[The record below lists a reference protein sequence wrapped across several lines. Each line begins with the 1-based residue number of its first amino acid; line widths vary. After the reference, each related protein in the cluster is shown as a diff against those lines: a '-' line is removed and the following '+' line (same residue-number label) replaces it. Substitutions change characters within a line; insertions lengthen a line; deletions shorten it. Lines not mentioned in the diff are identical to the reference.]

1 MHPEIVQD
9 GPGTCPICGMALEP
23 MDIAAAGDAPNP
35 ELVDFTRRLKIGA
48 ALTIPLVL
56 LAMAPHVG
64 ISLHGLF
71 SPRVGQLIE
80 LALATPVVLW
90 CALPFFERGLA
101 SIENR
106 SPNMWTLISLG
117 VGAAYL
123 YSLAAVAAPGLFPA
137 EMRGHGGS
145 VGVYF
150 EASAVIVVL
159 VLAGQILELKARE
172 RTGHAIRA
180 LLDLAPKTAWKIGAD
195 GRETSVPLAGIVVGD
210 RLRVRPGDAVPLDG
224 VIVEGRSGIDET
236 LLTGEPMPVEKSS
249 GDSVTGGTINTTGTF
264 VMEAQRVG
272 AETTL
277 ARIVAMVSQSQ
288 RSRAPVQN
296 LVDRIAAWFVPAVV
310 AIALLAFVGWLLWGP
325 APSLAYAVV
334 AAVSVLI
341 IACPC
346 ALGLATP
353 VSVMV
358 ATGRGARHGVLIRQ
372 AAALETLAGVDT
384 LVVDKTGTLTEGRP
398 ALVAVRAQGG
408 VSEDELLTFAASLER
423 GSEHPLASAIVR
435 AAEDKGLSLAPIEH
449 FTAVPGQ
456 GVSGSIG
463 GRAVMLGSLAF
474 LEQQKIATA
483 ATADTAN
490 SESARGR
497 TPLAV
502 ALDGRLAG
510 LLTLADPIKP
520 SAVAA
525 LRALAAKGIEVEMA
539 TGDAQGTAS
548 AVASELGIA
557 KVAAAVTPAGK
568 AELVARL
575 KREGRKVAF
584 AGDGINDAPAL
595 AEADVGIAMG
605 TGADVAIESAGIVLP
620 KGDLMAIVR
629 ARALAEATLANIRQ
643 NLVFAFGYNAIGIP
657 IAAGVLYPAFGLLL
671 SPMLAALAMSLS
683 SVSVIAN
690 ALRLGRSLAGGR
702 EPSQGS

>member
-1 MHPEIVQD
+1 
-9 GPGTCPICGMALEP
+9 
-23 MDIAAAGDAPNP
+23 
-35 ELVDFTRRLKIGA
+35 
-48 ALTIPLVL
+48 
-56 LAMAPHVG
+56 
-64 ISLHGLF
+64 
-71 SPRVGQLIE
+71 
-80 LALATPVVLW
+80 
-90 CALPFFERGLA
+90 
-101 SIENR
+101 
-106 SPNMWTLISLG
+106 
-117 VGAAYL
+117 
-123 YSLAAVAAPGLFPA
+123 
-137 EMRGHGGS
+137 
-145 VGVYF
+145 
-150 EASAVIVVL
+150 
-159 VLAGQILELKARE
+159 
-172 RTGHAIRA
+172 
-180 LLDLAPKTAWKIGAD
+180 
-195 GRETSVPLAGIVVGD
+195 
-210 RLRVRPGDAVPLDG
+210 
-224 VIVEGRSGIDET
+224 
-236 LLTGEPMPVEKSS
+236 
-249 GDSVTGGTINTTGTF
+249 
-264 VMEAQRVG
+264 
-272 AETTL
+272 
-277 ARIVAMVSQSQ
+277 
-288 RSRAPVQN
+288 
-296 LVDRIAAWFVPAVV
+296 
-310 AIALLAFVGWLLWGP
+310 
-325 APSLAYAVV
+325 
-334 AAVSVLI
+334 
-341 IACPC
+341 
-346 ALGLATP
+346 
-353 VSVMV
+353 
-358 ATGRGARHGVLIRQ
+358 VLIRQ

-398 ALVAVRAQGG
+398 ALVAVRAEGG
-408 VSEDELLTFAASLER
+408 VGEDELLVLAASLER

-449 FTAVPGQ
+449 FTAVPGR

-463 GRAVMLGSLAF
+463 GRAVLLGSLAF

-483 ATADTAN
+483 AIADTAN
-490 SESARGR
+490 SEAARGR